1 MQPIVQ
7 HPLYVFIVSLVV
19 LWVAMWFGGSILSRR
34 RPVNKDVQTDF
45 SVIQNTVLTML
56 GLIIGFTFSMAIG
69 RYDQRKTLEEG
80 EANAIG
86 TEYVRAD
93 LLPAVNAAAV
103 RLLLK
108 EYLENRIQN
117 YIADETELGPIDQR
131 ATVLQNKLWAEV
143 AQVAVVQQTPINALA
158 AAGMNDVLNAQGYA
172 QAASL
177 NRIPRAAWML
187 LFGMAISANL
197 LVGYG
202 AHSFKSH
209 QAIFFVLPFVV
220 SLAFYMIADIDSPRG
235 GMIRV
240 VPQNLQI
247 LLGSMP

>member
-117 YIADETELGPIDQR
+117 YIADET
-131 ATVLQNKLWAEV
+131 
-143 AQVAVVQQTPINALA
+143 
-158 AAGMNDVLNAQGYA
+158 
-172 QAASL
+172 
-177 NRIPRAAWML
+177 
-187 LFGMAISANL
+187 
-197 LVGYG
+197 
-202 AHSFKSH
+202 
-209 QAIFFVLPFVV
+209 
-220 SLAFYMIADIDSPRG
+220 
-235 GMIRV
+235 
-240 VPQNLQI
+240 
-247 LLGSMP
+247 